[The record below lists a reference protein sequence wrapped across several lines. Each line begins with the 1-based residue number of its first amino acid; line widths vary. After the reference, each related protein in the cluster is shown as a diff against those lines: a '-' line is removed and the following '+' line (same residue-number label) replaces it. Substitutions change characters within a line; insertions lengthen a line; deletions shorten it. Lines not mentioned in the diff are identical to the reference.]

1 MRHLDFIAQYSTD
14 IRHVQGNKNIVADAL
29 SRIKIDSITQSHMLN
44 FRAFAEAQT
53 IDSELQQFLHDSTS
67 SLHLELKPCQISD
80 HNLIC
85 DTSTGTPRPFVPTT
99 FRKLI
104 FEHLHNLSHPG
115 IAATTKLICS
125 RYVWPCMKKQIK
137 TWVRGC
143 DKCQRSKV
151 QRHTKSPLGT
161 FSTPDARFSHIHI
174 DIVGPLPPSD
184 GFQYLLTMIDRF
196 SRWPEAVPIPDTTA
210 KTISRAIFHHWI
222 ARFGCP
228 SLITTDQGSQMRSS
242 LFAEFTRILGTDR
255 VKTTAYHP
263 ISNGLV
269 ERFHRHLKASIKAH
283 ESSRWTDVLPIVLLG
298 IRSAVKEDLKASC
311 AELVYGTTL
320 RLPSDMLNV
329 SIIPPC
335 DEEFITSL
343 RNIMRHLNPVATSTH
358 GHSAHFVHP
367 ALSSC
372 THVFL
377 RIDKVSP
384 PLTQPYTGPHEVIA
398 RTDKTLQIIINSK
411 PSWVSIDRVKPAFVS
426 QDFDFPRAPKIN
438 TALKDITT
446 SPKTV
451 SEGQKQFSSSSKCL
465 PSTTSTRTR
474 SGRQSLGDTP
484 VVNPPNGDRLIMI
497 VCHLRVAT
505 QKMSQD
511 ECMKSRKWSH

>member
-1 MRHLDFIAQYSTD
+1 MGSRLRQMST
-14 IRHVQGNKNIVADAL
+14 I
-29 SRIKIDSITQSHMLN
+29 
-44 FRAFAEAQT
+44 
-53 IDSELQQFLHDSTS
+53 
-67 SLHLELKPCQISD
+67 
-80 HNLIC
+80 
-85 DTSTGTPRPFVPTT
+85 
-99 FRKLI
+99 
-104 FEHLHNLSHPG
+104 
-115 IAATTKLICS
+115 
-125 RYVWPCMKKQIK
+125 
-137 TWVRGC
+137 
-143 DKCQRSKV
+143 KV

-426 QDFDFPRAPKIN
+426 QDFDFLGHPK
-438 TALKDITT
+438 
-446 SPKTV
+446 
-451 SEGQKQFSSSSKCL
+451 
-465 PSTTSTRTR
+465 
-474 SGRQSLGDTP
+474 
-484 VVNPPNGDRLIMI
+484 
-497 VCHLRVAT
+497 
-505 QKMSQD
+505 
-511 ECMKSRKWSH
+511 

>member
-29 SRIKIDSITQSHMLN
+29 SGIKIDSITQSHMLN

-115 IAATTKLICS
+115 IAATTKLILLKICLAM
-125 RYVWPCMKKQIK
+125 YEK
-137 TWVRGC
+137 TN
-143 DKCQRSKV
+143 KNM
-151 QRHTKSPLGT
+151 
-161 FSTPDARFSHIHI
+161 DARFSHIHI

-210 KTISRAIFHHWI
+210 KTISRAIFHHSI

-269 ERFHRHLKASIKAH
+269 ERFHRHLKAFIKAH

-298 IRSAVKEDLKASC
+298 IRSAVKEDLKESC

-372 THVFL
+372 THVF
-377 RIDKVSP
+377 
-384 PLTQPYTGPHEVIA
+384 
-398 RTDKTLQIIINSK
+398 
-411 PSWVSIDRVKPAFVS
+411 
-426 QDFDFPRAPKIN
+426 
-438 TALKDITT
+438 
-446 SPKTV
+446 
-451 SEGQKQFSSSSKCL
+451 SSY
-465 PSTTSTRTR
+465 
-474 SGRQSLGDTP
+474 RQS
-484 VVNPPNGDRLIMI
+484 
-497 VCHLRVAT
+497 
-505 QKMSQD
+505 
-511 ECMKSRKWSH
+511 

>member
-242 LFAEFTRILGTDR
+242 LFAEFTWILGTDR

-474 SGRQSLGDTP
+474 SGRQVHFPKKL
-484 VVNPPNGDRLIMI
+484 
-497 VCHLRVAT
+497 AT
-505 QKMSQD
+505 YITY
-511 ECMKSRKWSH
+511 

>member
-53 IDSELQQFLHDSTS
+53 IDWELQQFLHDSTS

-80 HNLIC
+80 RNLIC

-125 RYVWPCMKKQIK
+125 RYVCPCMKKQIK

-143 DKCQRSKV
+143 DKCQRSKIDFPDGQKLYPFLTPQQKRSVV
-151 QRHTKSPLGT
+151 QYFIIG
-161 FSTPDARFSHIHI
+161 SH
-174 DIVGPLPPSD
+174 V
-184 GFQYLLTMIDRF
+184 
-196 SRWPEAVPIPDTTA
+196 
-210 KTISRAIFHHWI
+210 
-222 ARFGCP
+222 FGCP
-228 SLITTDQGSQMRSS
+228 SLITTDQDSQMRSS

-298 IRSAVKEDLKASC
+298 IRSAVKENLKASC

-343 RNIMRHLNPVATSTH
+343 RNIMRQLNPVATSTH

-411 PSWVSIDRVKPAFVS
+411 TI
-426 QDFDFPRAPKIN
+426 
-438 TALKDITT
+438 
-446 SPKTV
+446 
-451 SEGQKQFSSSSKCL
+451 
-465 PSTTSTRTR
+465 
-474 SGRQSLGDTP
+474 LG
-484 VVNPPNGDRLIMI
+484 VYR
-497 VCHLRVAT
+497 
-505 QKMSQD
+505 
-511 ECMKSRKWSH
+511 

>member
-104 FEHLHNLSHPG
+104 FEHLRNLSHPG
-115 IAATTKLICS
+115 IAATTKLILLKICLAMLNKNMGS
-125 RYVWPCMKKQIK
+125 RLRQMSTIK
-137 TWVRGC
+137 A
-143 DKCQRSKV
+143 
-151 QRHTKSPLGT
+151 QRHTNHLSPET
-161 FSTPDARFSHIHI
+161 
-174 DIVGPLPPSD
+174 
-184 GFQYLLTMIDRF
+184 
-196 SRWPEAVPIPDTTA
+196 VPIPDTTA

-222 ARFGCP
+222 ARFECP

-343 RNIMRHLNPVATSTH
+343 RNIMRHLNSCNFNTWPFCSFCASSTILMH
-358 GHSAHFVHP
+358 T
-367 ALSSC
+367 C
-372 THVFL
+372 FL
-377 RIDKVSP
+377 RMDKVSP

-411 PSWVSIDRVKPAFVS
+411 PSWVSIDRKPAF
-426 QDFDFPRAPKIN
+426 
-438 TALKDITT
+438 
-446 SPKTV
+446 
-451 SEGQKQFSSSSKCL
+451 CL
-465 PSTTSTRTR
+465 TRF
-474 SGRQSLGDTP
+474 
-484 VVNPPNGDRLIMI
+484 
-497 VCHLRVAT
+497 
-505 QKMSQD
+505 
-511 ECMKSRKWSH
+511 

>member
-1 MRHLDFIAQYSTD
+1 
-14 IRHVQGNKNIVADAL
+14 
-29 SRIKIDSITQSHMLN
+29 MLN

-104 FEHLHNLSHPG
+104 FEHLHNPSHPG

-269 ERFHRHLKASIKAH
+269 ERLHRHLKASIKAH

-343 RNIMRHLNPVATSTH
+343 H
-358 GHSAHFVHP
+358 
-367 ALSSC
+367 
-372 THVFL
+372 
-377 RIDKVSP
+377 KVSP

-474 SGRQSLGDTP
+474 SGRQVHFPKKL
-484 VVNPPNGDRLIMI
+484 
-497 VCHLRVAT
+497 AT
-505 QKMSQD
+505 YITY
-511 ECMKSRKWSH
+511 